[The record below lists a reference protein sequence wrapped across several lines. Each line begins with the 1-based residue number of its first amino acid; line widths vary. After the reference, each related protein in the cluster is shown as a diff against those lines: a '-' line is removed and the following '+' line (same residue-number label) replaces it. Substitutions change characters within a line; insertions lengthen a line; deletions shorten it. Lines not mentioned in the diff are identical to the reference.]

1 MKQRGVSKVKEVL
14 IFAGTTEGRKLSEYL
29 AEVGIPHTICVATEY
44 GEIVLDEN
52 PLVTIHQGRMQEQ
65 EIKSF
70 IQGKDY
76 VAVVDATHPYATVI
90 TQNIRSAMTGLSIP
104 YYRLQRE
111 MPEEQSYE
119 KLTCFDSHESCV
131 LALKKIKGNI
141 LLTTGSK
148 ELLPYTA
155 GESLKSRLYVRVLPS
170 IESIRLCEEKGI
182 CGKQILALQGPFSTE
197 MNEAILRQ
205 YDIAC
210 LVTKESGVNGGYAEK
225 VKAAKN
231 ADIPVFVITNTEQK
245 EGLSFAEICKAIRR
259 LYPNRNNVFEIILAG
274 TGMGAKENLTSEAQK
289 VIAQADILLGA
300 ERMIREYEPRIEK
313 QPYYLDSQ
321 IIPYLKE
328 QQEKLEGT
336 EKKKVVILFSGDSG
350 FYSGCERLYQ
360 SLEYEV
366 RQGTLSATLR
376 ILPGISSISYLSAS
390 IGVSYHDAAIRSIH
404 GKKNWEQELLFTI
417 KHHEKTFLLTSG
429 AKDIHALGQL
439 LTENGLESCS
449 IIAGYQLSYPEQELF
464 HLSAAECCRLQK
476 EGLFTCMIQ
485 NPCTEPKMLTHG
497 FGDEAFIRDKAP
509 MTKEEVR
516 EVSICKL
523 RLKEGS
529 VLYDIGSGTGSI
541 AVEAARL
548 SENVQVY
555 AIERKEEAV
564 SLIKSNC
571 RKFGVRNVEIIQ
583 ALAPDG
589 LEKLL
594 QPTHAFIGGSGG
606 SMKTIMAELYRK
618 NPNIRIVINA
628 ITMETICELKEVIKT
643 YQDRIK
649 DLDIVQ
655 LQASKAKKV
664 GDYHLMQA
672 QNPVWICSFTFAKA
686 E

>member
-1 MKQRGVSKVKEVL
+1 MKEVL
-14 IFAGTTEGRKLSEYL
+14 IFAGTTEGRRLSEYL
-29 AEVGIPHTICVATEY
+29 VEAGIPHTICVATEY
-44 GEIVLDEN
+44 GELLLEDN
-52 PLVTIHQGRMQEQ
+52 PLVTIHQGRMQAQ
-65 EIKSF
+65 EIKSL
-70 IQGKDY
+70 IQEKDY
-76 VAVVDATHPYATVI
+76 VAVIDATHPYATVI

-111 MPEEQSYE
+111 MTKEQPYE
-119 KLTCFDSHESCV
+119 KLTYFDSHESCA
-131 LALKKIKGNI
+131 LALKEIKGNI

-155 GESLKSRLYVRVLPS
+155 SEALKSRLYVRVLPS

-182 CGKQILALQGPFSTE
+182 CGRQLLALQGPFSTE
-197 MNEAILRQ
+197 MNEAILHQ

-210 LVTKESGVNGGYAEK
+210 MVTKESGTNGGYAEK
-225 VKAAKN
+225 VKAAEN

-245 EGLSFAEICKAIRR
+245 EGFSFTEICKAIRR
-259 LYPNRNNVFEIILAG
+259 LYPNRDNVFEIILTG
-274 TGMGAKENLTSEAQK
+274 TGMGAKENLTGEAQK
-289 VIAQADILLGA
+289 AIAQADILLGA
-300 ERMIREYEPRIEK
+300 ERMLREYEPRIEK

-328 QQEKLEGT
+328 QQEKLEGAET
-336 EKKKVVILFSGDSG
+336 KRVVILFSGDSG
-350 FYSGCERLYQ
+350 FYSGCEKVYQ
-360 SLEYEV
+360 SLDHEI
-366 RQGTLSATLR
+366 RKGRLSAALH

-417 KHHEKTFLLTSG
+417 KQHEKTFILTSG
-429 AKDIHALGQL
+429 VKDIRALGQL
-439 LTENGLESCS
+439 LTENGLETCS

-464 HLSAAECCRLQK
+464 RLSAAECCRLQK
-476 EGLFTCMIQ
+476 EGLFTCLIQ

-497 FGDEAFIRDKAP
+497 FADEAFIRDKAP

-548 SENVQVY
+548 SENIQVY
-555 AIERKEEAV
+555 AIERKEEAA

-571 RKFGVRNVEIIQ
+571 RKFGVRNVEIIH
-583 ALAPDG
+583 ALAPEG
-589 LEKLL
+589 LEKLPT
-594 QPTHAFIGGSGG
+594 PTHAFIGGSSG
-606 SMKTIMAELYRK
+606 SMKIIMAELYRK

-628 ITMETICELKEVIKT
+628 ITMETICEMKEVIKT
-643 YQDRIK
+643 YQDRIR

-655 LQASKAKKV
+655 LQASKAKKA